1 MRADK
6 PRAATHP
13 WESPDGA
20 SLNSHSTIEVIKVLE
35 ERLSIVKQVVDS
47 GGGVRLRKVV
57 HADAVDVAEPLT
69 LESLDVKRVTI
80 NREVEGPVAIRYEG
94 DVTIFPILEER
105 LVTRK
110 QLVLLEEVHVTKVSQ
125 VDRGSQQITLRR
137 EEMIIERQDPA
148 SGEWSIVGADTFKPT
163 SS

>member
-1 MRADK
+1 MQSNDQLPA
-6 PRAATHP
+6 
-13 WESPDGA
+13 PDA
-20 SLNSHSTIEVIKVLE
+20 SSVIHRTSVAHSAIEVIKNLE

-57 HADAVDVAEPLT
+57 HADVVDVAEPLA
-69 LESLDVKRVTI
+69 LETLDVKRVSI

-94 DVTIFPILEER
+94 NVTVFPILEER

-110 QLVLLEEVHVTKVSQ
+110 QIVLVEEVHLTKISR
-125 VDRGSQQITLRR
+125 VDRTSQQVTLRR
-137 EEMIIERQDPA
+137 EEIISERQDPA
-148 SGEWSIVGADTFKPT
+148 SGEWSIVGADTTPT

>member
-1 MRADK
+1 M
-6 PRAATHP
+6 
-13 WESPDGA
+13 
-20 SLNSHSTIEVIKVLE
+20 
-35 ERLSIVKQVVDS
+35 
-47 GGGVRLRKVV
+47 RLRKVV

-148 SGEWSIVGADTFKPT
+148 SGEWSIAGADTFKPT